1 MTVSFAGHLQVSVKH
16 SWGGM
21 CSPPDSIPMLQ
32 LLVQL
37 LQAKRIVEVGVFTGE
52 YIIFGAI
59 FMCAFRQLT

>member
-32 LLVQL
+32 LL
-37 LQAKRIVEVGVFTGE
+37 QAKRIVEVGVFTGE